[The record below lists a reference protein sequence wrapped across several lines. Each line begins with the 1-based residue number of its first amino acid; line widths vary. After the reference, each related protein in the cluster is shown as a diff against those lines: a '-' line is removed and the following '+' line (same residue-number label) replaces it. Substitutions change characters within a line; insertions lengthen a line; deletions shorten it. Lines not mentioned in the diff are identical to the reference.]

1 MAADQPVRTPA
12 KAHKKC
18 NFNLFI
24 GFKKTDKMSR
34 SDSTC
39 QRVMG
44 ENGRFIS
51 VFCQT
56 FFPDLPSGELP
67 MAEFRNQAYCLHYFP
82 LVLSRTT
89 TRGVI
94 NLFGGV

>member
-1 MAADQPVRTPA
+1 MATGQPVRAAA
-12 KAHKKC
+12 KAPQKN

-24 GFKKTDKMSR
+24 GFKKTDKMCR
-34 SDSTC
+34 LDSTG

-44 ENGRFIS
+44 ENFRFIS
-51 VFCQT
+51 WFCQT

-67 MAEFRNQAYCLHYFP
+67 MAEFQTLAYYHHYFP

-89 TRGVI
+89 TCGVI
-94 NLFGGV
+94 NLSGVV